1 MNAGN
6 RQRPLSTFMTGALAV
21 GLAALIAGCGS
32 DKPTQPGG
40 DGASI
45 GEYLNSLNYDG
56 KALLN
61 YQETGGQDVSRTEE
75 SSDTTTEEIPGG
87 GSKVCQETTYSLKQN
102 FDRVA
107 VLRPTNGVIYP
118 GALVKANQGMMDG
131 LPEPVTL
138 PRAPLTLSIDLP
150 GMGQNGIVPVANPT
164 NSNVQAA
171 MDDALEW
178 WNANAYQD
186 GYVNAANS
194 TYNYTSSYSSE
205 QTALD
210 IGLNM
215 QWATGDFAGKFQ
227 SFTSAQK
234 TVVSASFQQAF
245 YTVTLDTPPEPEDV
259 FASSVSLEQVKSEL
273 DSQAPPA
280 YVSSVVYGRII
291 VFRMENT
298 HSTSAA
304 DLEAAFNYGVGRIS
318 AGGDL
323 AASYNKI
330 LSESQV
336 EVITIGGNAAVA
348 SKLVDPSTLQEV
360 IQGEN
365 AVYSRSNP
373 GVPIAYTVKFL
384 KDHTN
389 AKLGYTTEYTSK
401 DCDFANQEVTLTID
415 RIKIV
420 DDCDPWPLGPGEF
433 SWSMKVYNA
442 GGSTIKSASGSA
454 SANDGESLSGVP
466 NPHVFTLPATDGQ
479 SFKVTF
485 WVSEWD
491 TDILGNNF
499 RDSQMNNRSGSY
511 THYFRDGAWTNT
523 SRTIT
528 LGVTGCKV
536 ECQYRFTNRGV

>member
-6 RQRPLSTFMTGALAV
+6 MHAVLLKFLSGALPV
-21 GLAALIAGCGS
+21 GLTFLLGGCGS

-40 DGASI
+40 DAASI
-45 GEYLNSLNYDG
+45 GGYINSLNYDG
-56 KALLN
+56 RELLN
-61 YQETGGQDVSRTEE
+61 YQETGGQDVARTEE
-75 SSDTTTEEIPGG
+75 SSGTSTEPVPGG
-87 GSKVCQETTYSLKQN
+87 GTKVCLETTYSLQQN

-107 VLRPTNGVIYP
+107 ILRPTAGVIYP

-138 PRAPLTLSIDLP
+138 PRAPLILSIDLP
-150 GMGQNGIVPVANPT
+150 GIGQNGIVPVSNPT
-164 NSNVQAA
+164 NSNVQATV
-171 MDDALEW
+171 DDALEW
-178 WNANAYQD
+178 WNANAYQE

-194 TYNYTSSYSSE
+194 TYNYTSSYASE
-205 QTALD
+205 QTAMD

-215 QWATGDFAGKFQ
+215 QWATGDFAGKFS

-245 YTVTLDTPPEPEDV
+245 YTVTLDTPLNPEDV
-259 FASSVSLEQVKSEL
+259 FASSVSLGQVEAEL

-291 VFRMENT
+291 VFRMEN
-298 HSTSAA
+298 SNSVSAV

-348 SKLVDPSTLQEV
+348 SQLVDPSTLQDV

-365 AVYSRSNP
+365 AVYSRGNP

-384 KDHTN
+384 KDHVN
-389 AKLGYTTEYTSK
+389 AKLGYTTEYTTK
-401 DCDFANQEVTLTID
+401 DCSFANQELTLTID
-415 RIKIV
+415 SIKIIN
-420 DDCDPWPLGPGEF
+420 DCDPWPLGPGEF
-433 SWSMKVYNA
+433 SWSMGVYNA
-442 GGSTIKSASGSA
+442 AGSNIKSAAGSA
-454 SANDGESLSGVP
+454 NANDGESLGGVP

-491 TDILGNNF
+491 SDILGNTF
-499 RDSQMNNRSGSY
+499 RDYEMNNRSGSY
-511 THYFRDGAWTNT
+511 THYFRDGAWTDT
-523 SRTIT
+523 SRLIS
-528 LGVTGCKV
+528 LGVSGCKV
-536 ECQYRFTNRGV
+536 EIRYHFSNRGV